1 MRKFLFTLLL
11 AFIGS
16 VWTIGE
22 AVCLAPDKSDTNPV
36 WTFAGTLQW
45 AGMPCEDGEPC
56 ANCLTVV
63 LTTSENTFYL
73 TAADN
78 DVEARIDSV
87 MQAVVSA
94 NCICQ
99 ARVGITGVPY
109 KSGNLDYLSV
119 IRFDSIQIVPS
130 PLRLP
135 SLCDTWNVM
144 VVDNV
149 MCGGCEE
156 YSTDVHVLQND
167 TVIGGHIYRQLLVYG
182 EYEGALRE
190 GDNRDIYCIPA
201 GTTHEYLLYAFNAK
215 AGDVLTNVWL
225 GGSVADSPDG
235 WQMEVVEIQETTPR
249 TFVLNSTSESGLDY
263 GCYWTEG
270 IGLSDGPM
278 GSKRCVGCANSQ
290 GYAVLCAYKDGELMY
305 DNPAWDECSYSTEQ
319 DTVALYWRVG
329 DGPGSTTVTPVDPN
343 QVIATLNNNLLTIR
357 EMSGEEVTY
366 SLVVTPIS
374 YAPARHDLP
383 AAQKAVAADTFR
395 NSVAVELSE
404 DGSYTLTLSKTGWEN
419 DIYGSFDYT
428 VSGLQPAT
436 ASDAPARKV
445 LRDGQLLIQQGD
457 KIFTLTGVQ
466 TK

>member
-16 VWTIGE
+16 VWTISE
-22 AVCLAPDKSDTNPV
+22 AVCMAPAKPYLEPV
-36 WTFAGTLQW
+36 VKIEGTLRW
-45 AGMPCEDGEPC
+45 AGLPCDEGEPC
-56 ANCLTVV
+56 PDCLTVV
-63 LTTSENTFYL
+63 FTTSENTFYL

-87 MQAVVSA
+87 MQAVESV

-99 ARVGITGVPY
+99 ANVSITGVPY
-109 KSGNLDYLSV
+109 KNGKNDYLSV
-119 IRFDSIQIVPS
+119 IRFDSVRIVS
-130 PLRLP
+130 VPLSLP

-149 MCGGCEE
+149 TCGGCEE

-167 TVIGGHIYRQLLVYG
+167 TVIGEHIYRQLLVYG

-235 WQMEVVEIQETTPR
+235 WQMEVVEIQETAPR
-249 TFVLNSTSESGLDY
+249 TFVLSSTSESGLDY

-278 GSKRCVGCANSQ
+278 GSKRCVGCADSR
-290 GYAVLCAYKDGELMY
+290 GYTVLCAYKDGKQVY
-305 DNPAWDECSYSTEQ
+305 DNPAWDECYYSTEQ

-343 QVIATLNNNLLTIR
+343 QVIATLNDNLLTIR
-357 EMSGEEVTY
+357 EMSGDEVTY
-366 SLVVTPIS
+366 SLAVTPIS

-383 AAQKAVAADTFR
+383 AAQKAVAADSFR

-404 DGSYTLTLSKTGWEN
+404 DGSYMLTLSKAAWEN
-419 DIYGSFDYT
+419 DIYGIFDYT
-428 VSGLQPAT
+428 ASGLQPAT